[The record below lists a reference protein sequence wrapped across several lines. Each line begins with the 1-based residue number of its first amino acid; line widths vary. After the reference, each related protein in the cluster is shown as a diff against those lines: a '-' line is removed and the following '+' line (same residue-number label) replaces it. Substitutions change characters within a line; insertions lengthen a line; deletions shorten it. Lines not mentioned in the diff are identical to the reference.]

1 MNLEQALK
9 RIEVLEGENAKLAKQ
24 VKDQNSHITKIEQEN
39 KNLAQNKGNDNV
51 HQDPTVTA
59 YLKRKMREDVT
70 AQAVQKIM
78 EVVPSKEVFEAIK
91 PDLDTFLDKNMKES
105 NTTEAYII
113 DAFNLLWGRAM
124 TNKDHPVHSV
134 GKAQTPS
141 GTPSEQ
147 TPVNKAGQN
156 TDQIAQVQKTLQQN
170 SPSPINDADGG
181 GGNVPD
187 QGKTPMKT
195 TKDAM
200 KNLRARFQQ
209 HGGNRFS

>member
-1 MNLEQALK
+1 MNLDQAVE
-9 RIEVLEGENAKLAKQ
+9 RIKVLEGENEKLAKQ
-24 VKDQNSHITKIEQEN
+24 VKDQNSYITKLE
-39 KNLAQNKGNDNV
+39 ANKGGNDGV
-51 HQDPTVTA
+51 HADPAVTA

-70 AQAVQKIM
+70 AAAVQNILQ
-78 EVVPSKEVFEAIK
+78 VVQSKEVYEAIRPDFEA
-91 PDLDTFLDKNMKES
+91 FLDKNMKEA

-113 DAFNLLWGRAM
+113 DAFNLVWGRAM
-124 TNKDHPVHSV
+124 ANKDHPVHSV

-147 TPVNKAGQN
+147 TPVNAAGKN
-156 TDQIAQVQKTLQQN
+156 TDQITQVQKTLQAS
-170 SPSPINDADGG
+170 SPSPINDNDGG
-181 GGNVPD
+181 GGNPPD
-187 QGKTPMKT
+187 QGKPPVKT